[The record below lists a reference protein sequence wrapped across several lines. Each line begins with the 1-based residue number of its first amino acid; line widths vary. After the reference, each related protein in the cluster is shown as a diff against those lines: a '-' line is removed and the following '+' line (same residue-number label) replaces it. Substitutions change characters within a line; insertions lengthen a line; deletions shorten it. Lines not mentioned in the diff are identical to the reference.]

1 MDRNVEHFLKSLGL
15 RCFILT
21 LQRLASWFL
30 FLKVHFIWQHVL
42 SVFLSILKKKINLE
56 SNAARRSKQTKK
68 VLNMKGVKHS
78 FHGGLAE
85 RRVSLCMECSKFSDF
100 QVCDSLCFLGEAAIL
115 RIYSI
120 QYNYLVIE
128 RHS

>member
-1 MDRNVEHFLKSLGL
+1 MFHPDTSAFSFLVFIPEGSLHL
-15 RCFILT
+15 AACFVCF
-21 LQRLASWFL
+21 SFY
-30 FLKVHFIWQHVL
+30 
-42 SVFLSILKKKINLE
+42 LKKKINLE

-100 QVCDSLCFLGEAAIL
+100 QVCDSLCFLGEAAIR